1 MSTEDSSDHD
11 GVEIFEQDGDGLTEP
26 SLPEKEER
34 LDVKKEVHKT
44 LEENEGLFLTAQIV
58 AAVTNYSEGHV
69 RDTLHELADEDTE
82 VIRERRS
89 KEIYGV
95 LIGGNFVVLTDD
107 RDNLLDI
114 VKNYK
119 MSEFGKAK
127 SMSKNELRNFIINE
141 LASQELTSSTD
152 KLYFGIP
159 S

>member
-1 MSTEDSSDHD
+1 MSKGDSPHRDE
-11 GVEIFEQDGDGLTEP
+11 VELIDQTDTDVSAPT
-26 SLPEKEER
+26 LPDKTDR
-34 LDVKKEVHKT
+34 LEVKKEVCKV
-44 LEENEGLFLTAQIV
+44 LEANKGLFLTADIV

-69 RDTLHELADEDTE
+69 RDTLHELADEDTA